1 MHSDLWPLETWIS
14 YLVSMMSMTLTDG
27 LTLTCFSMMDVNT
40 NISKHVEGFI
50 PSVCTESPAPG
61 MYGQF
66 HCTALKQMCTNT

>member
-1 MHSDLWPLETWIS
+1 MN
-14 YLVSMMSMTLTDG
+14 LTDG

-61 MYGQF
+61 IYGQF
-66 HCTALKQMCTNT
+66 HCTAFETNLYKYMTTVLLLFLMITFT